1 MPAIKIWFAG
11 MARSYELCRS
21 YGFCD
26 LYSGMARSGFNNMPT
41 YKPGHAALRKGRVSV
56 SNGVYLVTVTTLHRI
71 RAFENFH
78 AACAAARC
86 FEDDAVL
93 GEAAMLA
100 WVLMP
105 DHAHWLVELSEH
117 DVLGMLVNRI
127 KSASAR
133 HANRALNREGAL
145 WSAAYHDHALRI
157 EDDLQD
163 TARYVVANPLR
174 AGLVKSLGDYP
185 FWNAIWL

>member
-1 MPAIKIWFAG
+1 MPAIVFMFAG
-11 MARSYELCRS
+11 MARSYTVVTMFDNKS
-21 YGFCD
+21 
-26 LYSGMARSGFNNMPT
+26 
-41 YKPGHAALRKGRVSV
+41 GHAALRKGRVSV
-56 SNGVYLVTVTTLHRI
+56 SNGIYLVTATTIERI

-86 FEDDAVL
+86 FEDEAML
-93 GEAAMLA
+93 GDAAMLA

-105 DHAHWLVELSEH
+105 DHAHWLIELSEH
-117 DVLGMLVNRI
+117 DVPSTVVNRI

-133 HANRALNREGAL
+133 HTNRVLDRKGAL
-145 WSAAYHDHALRI
+145 WSAAFHDHALRA
-157 EDDLQD
+157 EDDLPD

-174 AGLVKSLGDYP
+174 AGLVTSLGDYP

>member
-1 MPAIKIWFAG
+1 
-11 MARSYELCRS
+11 
-21 YGFCD
+21 
-26 LYSGMARSGFNNMPT
+26 
-41 YKPGHAALRKGRVSV
+41 LRKGRVSV
-56 SNGVYLVTVTTLHRI
+56 SNGVYLVTATTIQRI

-78 AACAAARC
+78 VACAAARC
-86 FEDDAVL
+86 FEDRVVL
-93 GEAAMLA
+93 GETAMLA

-105 DHAHWLVELSEH
+105 DHAHWLIELSEH
-117 DVLGMLVNRI
+117 DVLGSVVNRI

-133 HANRALNREGAL
+133 HANRVLHRKGAL
-145 WSAAYHDHALRI
+145 WSKAYHDHALRE

-174 AGLVKSLGDYP
+174 ARLVKSLGEYP